1 MRRTRIISILVIV
14 LSVAIIV
21 WSLGGGMSRSRG
33 FDFVIEGAIEGEECP
48 DVAEWGIDK
57 IRVEA
62 EQDRY
67 LIKGHATRPMVVSL
81 AGDEVSYCSTLFI
94 ERGRIEVA
102 DGHATG
108 TVANDARTAMRAE
121 VDSLLWIHPEGQHS
135 PAYERAYDSLARA
148 YIEQNRANI
157 YGGWLADQLSRGLPV
172 EQAQELFEGLTSG
185 VRRTDAVAS
194 LRERVERYGR
204 SQVGRRVAVLPTEV
218 EGLLQSGQYVLVD
231 FWASWNVDDRE
242 RASRLSEITSRYAEQ
257 MSVCRISM
265 DNSREQWQIAIG
277 QSDEGWLQLFGADC
291 PTEGFAIE
299 SLPVSYL
306 LSPKGVVEVRTTSIE
321 ELAESLGELF

>member
-14 LSVAIIV
+14 LSVVIII
-21 WSLGGGMSRSRG
+21 WSLGGSMSRSRG

-48 DVAEWGIDK
+48 NVAEWGIEK
-57 IRVEA
+57 IKVEVD
-62 EQDRY
+62 EDRY
-67 LIKGHATRPMVVSL
+67 MIKGHATRPMVVSL

-102 DGHATG
+102 DGRATG

-121 VDSLLWIHPEGQHS
+121 VDSLLWSHPEGQYS
-135 PAYERAYDSLARA
+135 AAYERAYDSLARA
-148 YIEQNRANI
+148 YIELNRANI

-172 EQAQELFEGLTSG
+172 EQAQEIFEGLTSG
-185 VRRTDAVAS
+185 VRRTEAVAS
-194 LRERVERYGR
+194 LRKRVERNVR
-204 SQVGRRVAVLPTEV
+204 SQVGKRVAVLPTEV
-218 EGLLQSGQYVLVD
+218 EGLLQSGRYVLVD

-242 RASRLSEITSRYAEQ
+242 RASRLSEITNGYADQ

-265 DNSREQWQIAIG
+265 DNSREQWQIAIEE
-277 QSDEGWLQLFGADC
+277 SDGAWLQLFGADC
-291 PTEGFAIE
+291 HTEGFAIE

-306 LSPKGVVEVRTTSIE
+306 LSPKGEIVVRTTSVE
-321 ELAESLGELF
+321 ELAESLEELF